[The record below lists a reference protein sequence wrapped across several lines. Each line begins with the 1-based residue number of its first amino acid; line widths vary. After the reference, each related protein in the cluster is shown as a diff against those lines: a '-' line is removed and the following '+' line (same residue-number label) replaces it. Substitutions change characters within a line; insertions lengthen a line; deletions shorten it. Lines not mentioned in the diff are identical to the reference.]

1 MSDYGVVLDPTSIRF
16 IRILPASVEEVWAF
30 LTESEKRGRWLASGD
45 MELREGGGVTL
56 RFVHA
61 DLSSVAEPVPEAYK
75 PYADGVTTQGVITR
89 CEPPRLLAFTWGGS
103 PGHPSEVTFEL
114 SPQDQGTRLLV
125 SLMPMLPAA
134 IVCAAVVAI
143 IRRMDEMQRKLQ
155 FEALALSF
163 AGTALLTFG
172 YGFLEG
178 EGYPRLSMFVVWPLM
193 ALLWTIGTCLG
204 RLRHG

>member
-1 MSDYGVVLDPTSIRF
+1 MESTLYNKGDAMRGWIGFAAGMAGYVALLVLS
-16 IRILPASVEEVWAF
+16 
-30 LTESEKRGRWLASGD
+30 
-45 MELREGGGVTL
+45 
-56 RFVHA
+56 
-61 DLSSVAEPVPEAYK
+61 
-75 PYADGVTTQGVITR
+75 Q
-89 CEPPRLLAFTWGGS
+89 RLLAGGI
-103 PGHPSEVTFEL
+103 
-114 SPQDQGTRLLV
+114 QDQGTRLLV

-143 IRRMDEMQRKLQ
+143 IRRLDEMQRKLQ

>member
-1 MSDYGVVLDPTSIRF
+1 MRGWIGFAAGMAGYVALLVLS
-16 IRILPASVEEVWAF
+16 
-30 LTESEKRGRWLASGD
+30 
-45 MELREGGGVTL
+45 
-56 RFVHA
+56 
-61 DLSSVAEPVPEAYK
+61 
-75 PYADGVTTQGVITR
+75 Q
-89 CEPPRLLAFTWGGS
+89 RLLAGGI
-103 PGHPSEVTFEL
+103 
-114 SPQDQGTRLLV
+114 QDQGTRLLV

-155 FEALALSF
+155 FDALALSF